1 MDNIS
6 TMAMTEITA
15 ETQDAK
21 DCDLIKRDLLSQLE
35 RTWHS
40 TIPVSEF
47 MQITPVSFI
56 NNKLLVT
63 APLGPNLNLH
73 QTMFAG
79 SIYTLMTL
87 TGWGMVWLQLKLAG
101 IDGDIVLADAKIKY
115 HAPVTIAPVSQVTWP
130 KLPEQQTTTSS
141 SVVGDDFAYL
151 YSREKI
157 SHHLEVHLYSGKKL
171 CATFNGRYV
180 SIKKPA

>member
-6 TMAMTEITA
+6 KVVMTETAA

-21 DCDLIKRDLLSQLE
+21 GCDVIKRDLLSQLE
-35 RTWHS
+35 CTWHS

-47 MQITPVSFI
+47 MQIKTISFA
-56 NNKLLVT
+56 NNKLVVT

-87 TGWGMVWLQLKLAG
+87 TGWGMVWLQLKLAE
-101 IDGDIVLADAKIKY
+101 IDADIVLADAKIKY
-115 HAPVTIAPVSQVTWP
+115 HAPVTTAPVSQVNWP
-130 KLPEQQTTTSS
+130 NLPEQQTTTSS

-157 SHHLEVHLYSGKKL
+157 SHHLEVHLYSGKNL

>member
-6 TMAMTEITA
+6 TVAMTETAA

-21 DCDLIKRDLLSQLE
+21 GCDYIKRDLLSQLE

-47 MQITPVSFI
+47 MQIKTISFA
-56 NNKLLVT
+56 NNKLVVT

-87 TGWGMVWLQLKLAG
+87 TGWGMIWLHLQLAG
-101 IDGDIVLADAKIKY
+101 VNADIVLADAKIKY
-115 HAPVTIAPVSQVTWP
+115 HAPVTLDPLSQVTWP
-130 KLPEQQTTTSS
+130 HSPEQQATASS
-141 SVVGDDFAYL
+141 GVNDDFACL
-151 YSREKI
+151 YNRGKM

-171 CATFNGRYV
+171 CVTFNGRYV